1 MDERPLCDCCD
12 TPITDD
18 HYYAINGEAI
28 CIHCMNEYFR
38 QDLPDEEDGEDDDE
52 PGQD

>member
-28 CIHCMNEYFR
+28 CIHCMEEYFR

-52 PGQD
+52 SGED